1 MAKGDI
7 SALKEALCNQ
17 ILITKKLYVELE
29 EEREASATAATEAL
43 SMILRLQREKA
54 AEKMEASQYKR
65 MAEERIN
72 HAEESLNILEEIIQ
86 QKDLEIQS
94 LQFQLKSNKQNKTN
108 LGIKIPDFAELILSE
123 NKSCSN
129 GISRRNASF
138 PSLCGEDICSD
149 KRFVDDESPIL
160 SSWRRIGE
168 NEEDDFQKY
177 ETEESS
183 KNSPVGSS
191 CFSVMSHKIQS
202 RSSPI
207 GFIGS
212 WFSTP
217 STDSS
222 ERGGVKSDK
231 EAIGNNENASSLE
244 RTFNGKVKYYAL
256 FHDLFEVPETH
267 KSCNSGEFCKK
278 LLQDTNFETNSIIRM
293 PEEAVDYL
301 FEDDEHPNKKSMD
314 SDIEQLRRRLQKL
327 EDERVILQED
337 SESGKKQMREMLKQ
351 LNAIETHIKI
361 TSSKK
366 SSPAVESSLVS
377 IIEAVLSFS
386 I

>member
-244 RTFNGKVKYYAL
+244 RTFNGK
-256 FHDLFEVPETH
+256 
-267 KSCNSGEFCKK
+267 
-278 LLQDTNFETNSIIRM
+278 DTNFETNSIIRM

-377 IIEAVLSFS
+377 IIEQAVLSFS